1 MGLLDFLSSREK
13 KVSNQKLE
21 ANISKLCEEL
31 TTGIIQLSDKAK
43 QLNELKD
50 KYNQFQSEAQ
60 TTDASSETAPTKPVK
75 EKSLFS
81 TLFGSSKDDTPPASP
96 TTQQAPDNNLQTSED
111 NINPDML
118 SAASTASPE
127 QAQSSSI
134 DQPLKDFSQ
143 TDTPQAPAPLPPPP
157 PPTLPDN
164 NNISSSS
171 VDSDAMQPAAVP
183 DATQQLP
190 PPLPDYNNI
199 SSNPFGS
206 DTMQPVPAPAA
217 TPDAAV
223 AAAPSPS
230 LEEALQNP
238 TMPLAQPPP
247 PPPPFPPIAQDPNK
261 SAISTGGKYRKK
273 SKRSKKTI
281 RKSDKTSNKVTK
293 KQKINNAD
301 SGDSGDSGESKAK
314 AQGLAQALLQSQ
326 GQS

>member
-1 MGLLDFLSSREK
+1 MDFLGFLSSREK

-31 TTGIIQLSDKAK
+31 STGIIQLSDKAK

-50 KYNQFQSEAQ
+50 KYNKMQSEVQ
-60 TTDASSETAPTKPVK
+60 TTGESSPTKPVK

-81 TLFGSSKDDTPPASP
+81 NWFGSSQDDTPPASP
-96 TTQQAPDNNLQTSED
+96 ATQPIPDNNLQTSED

-127 QAQSSSI
+127 QAQSSPI

-143 TDTPQAPAPLPPPP
+143 ADTPQGSLPLP
-157 PPTLPDN
+157 DYN
-164 NNISSSS
+164 SISSSS
-171 VDSDAMQPAAVP
+171 VGSDAMQPAAVP
-183 DATQQLP
+183 DATQKLP
-190 PPLPDYNNI
+190 PPPPPLDYNNI

-206 DTMQPVPAPAA
+206 DAMQPVPAPAA
-217 TPDAAV
+217 TPDAA
-223 AAAPSPS
+223 AAVAPSP
-230 LEEALQNP
+230 EEALQTP

-247 PPPPFPPIAQDPNK
+247 PPPPPPTLQPPVAQNPIES
-261 SAISTGGKYRKK
+261 SAISRGGKNRKK

-281 RKSDKTSNKVTK
+281 RKSDKTLNKVTK

-301 SGDSGDSGESKAK
+301 SGDSGDSKAK

>member
-1 MGLLDFLSSREK
+1 MGLFDFLSSREK

-31 TTGIIQLSDKAK
+31 TTGIIQLSEKAK

-60 TTDASSETAPTKPVK
+60 TTDASNETVATKPVE
-75 EKSLFS
+75 EKSFLS
-81 TLFGSSKDDTPPASP
+81 NLFGSSEDKVTTTSPA
-96 TTQQAPDNNLQTSED
+96 TQPAPDDNNNS
-111 NINPDML
+111 DML

-127 QAQSSSI
+127 SLEQQQAQSSAI
-134 DQPLKDFSQ
+134 DQPLKDVSQ
-143 TDTPQAPAPLPPPP
+143 VDTSQGSLPLP
-157 PPTLPDN
+157 DYN
-164 NNISSSS
+164 SISSSS
-171 VDSDAMQPAAVP
+171 VGSDAMQPAAVP
-183 DATQQLP
+183 DATQKLP
-190 PPLPDYNNI
+190 PPPPPLDYNNI

-206 DTMQPVPAPAA
+206 DAMQPVPAPAA
-217 TPDAAV
+217 TPDAAAV
-223 AAAPSPS
+223 APSPS
-230 LEEALQNP
+230 FDEALQNT

-247 PPPPFPPIAQDPNK
+247 PPPPPPTLQPPVAQNPIES
-261 SAISTGGKYRKK
+261 SAISTGGKNRKK

-281 RKSDKTSNKVTK
+281 RKSDKTLNKVTK

-301 SGDSGDSGESKAK
+301 SGDSGDSKAK

>member
-50 KYNQFQSEAQ
+50 KYNKMQSEVQ
-60 TTDASSETAPTKPVK
+60 TTGESSPTKPVK

-81 TLFGSSKDDTPPASP
+81 NWFGSSQDDTPPASP
-96 TTQQAPDNNLQTSED
+96 TTQPIPDNNLQTSED
-111 NINPDML
+111 TINPDML

-127 QAQSSSI
+127 QAQSSPI

-143 TDTPQAPAPLPPPP
+143 ADTPQGSLPLP
-157 PPTLPDN
+157 DYN
-164 NNISSSS
+164 SISRSS
-171 VDSDAMQPAAVP
+171 VGSDAMQPAAVP
-183 DATQQLP
+183 DATQKLP
-190 PPLPDYNNI
+190 PPPPPLDYNNI

-206 DTMQPVPAPAA
+206 DAMQPVPAPAA
-217 TPDAAV
+217 TPDAA
-223 AAAPSPS
+223 AAVAPSP
-230 LEEALQNP
+230 EEALQTP

-247 PPPPFPPIAQDPNK
+247 PPPPPPTLQPPVAQNPIES
-261 SAISTGGKYRKK
+261 SAISRGGKNRKK

-281 RKSDKTSNKVTK
+281 RKSDKTLNKVTK

>member
-1 MGLLDFLSSREK
+1 MGLFDFLSSREK

-31 TTGIIQLSDKAK
+31 TTGIIQLSEKAK

-50 KYNQFQSEAQ
+50 KYNQMQSEVQ
-60 TTDASSETAPTKPVK
+60 TTGAPGETSPTKPEK

-81 TLFGSSKDDTPPASP
+81 TLFGSSQDDTPPASP
-96 TTQQAPDNNLQTSED
+96 TTQPIPDNNLQTSED

-143 TDTPQAPAPLPPPP
+143 ADTPQGSLPLP
-157 PPTLPDN
+157 DYN
-164 NNISSSS
+164 SISSSS
-171 VDSDAMQPAAVP
+171 VGSDAMQPAAVP
-183 DATQQLP
+183 GATQQLP
-190 PPLPDYNNI
+190 PPPPQLDYNNI

-206 DTMQPVPAPAA
+206 DAMQPVPAPAA
-217 TPDAAV
+217 TPDAAA

-230 LEEALQNP
+230 LEEALQKT
-238 TMPLAQPPP
+238 TMPLAQPLPP
-247 PPPPFPPIAQDPNK
+247 PPPPPPTLQPPVAQNPIES
-261 SAISTGGKYRKK
+261 SAISTGGKNRKK

-281 RKSDKTSNKVTK
+281 RRSDKTLNKVTK

-301 SGDSGDSGESKAK
+301 SSDSGDSKAK
-314 AQGLAQALLQSQ
+314 AQGLAQALLEAQ

>member
-50 KYNQFQSEAQ
+50 KYNQMQSEVQ
-60 TTDASSETAPTKPVK
+60 TTGAPGETSPTKPVK

-157 PPTLPDN
+157 PPTLPDY

-223 AAAPSPS
+223 AAAVC
-230 LEEALQNP
+230 A
-238 TMPLAQPPP
+238 A
-247 PPPPFPPIAQDPNK
+247 
-261 SAISTGGKYRKK
+261 
-273 SKRSKKTI
+273 
-281 RKSDKTSNKVTK
+281 V
-293 KQKINNAD
+293 
-301 SGDSGDSGESKAK
+301 
-314 AQGLAQALLQSQ
+314 
-326 GQS
+326 

>member
-1 MGLLDFLSSREK
+1 MGLFDFLSSREK

-31 TTGIIQLSDKAK
+31 TTGIIQLSEKAK

-60 TTDASSETAPTKPVK
+60 TTDASNETVATKPVE
-75 EKSLFS
+75 EKSFLS
-81 TLFGSSKDDTPPASP
+81 NLFGSSEDKVTPDSPA
-96 TTQQAPDNNLQTSED
+96 TQPIPDNNLQTSED

-127 QAQSSSI
+127 QAQISSI

-143 TDTPQAPAPLPPPP
+143 ADTPQGSLPLP
-157 PPTLPDN
+157 DYKS
-164 NNISSSS
+164 ISSSS
-171 VDSDAMQPAAVP
+171 VGSDAMQPAAVP

-190 PPLPDYNNI
+190 PPPPPPQLDYNNI

-206 DTMQPVPAPAA
+206 DAMQPVPAPAA
-217 TPDAAV
+217 TPDAAA

-230 LEEALQNP
+230 FNEALQNP
-238 TMPLAQPPP
+238 TMPLAQLPPPPTLQPPP
-247 PPPPFPPIAQDPNK
+247 PPVAQNPIES
-261 SAISTGGKYRKK
+261 SAISTGGKNRKK

-281 RKSDKTSNKVTK
+281 RKSDKTLNKVTK

-301 SGDSGDSGESKAK
+301 SSDSGDSKAK

>member
-1 MGLLDFLSSREK
+1 MDFLGFLSSREK

-31 TTGIIQLSDKAK
+31 STGIIQLSDKAK

-50 KYNQFQSEAQ
+50 KYNKMQSEVQ
-60 TTDASSETAPTKPVK
+60 TTGESSPTKPVK

-81 TLFGSSKDDTPPASP
+81 NWFGSSQDDTPPASP
-96 TTQQAPDNNLQTSED
+96 TTQPIPDNNLQTSED
-111 NINPDML
+111 TINPDML

-127 QAQSSSI
+127 QAQSSPI

-143 TDTPQAPAPLPPPP
+143 ADTPQGSLPLP
-157 PPTLPDN
+157 DYN
-164 NNISSSS
+164 SISSSS
-171 VDSDAMQPAAVP
+171 VGSDAMQPAAVP
-183 DATQQLP
+183 DATQKLP
-190 PPLPDYNNI
+190 PPPPPLDYNNI

-206 DTMQPVPAPAA
+206 DAMQPVPAPAA
-217 TPDAAV
+217 TPDAA
-223 AAAPSPS
+223 AAVAPSP
-230 LEEALQNP
+230 EEALQTP

-247 PPPPFPPIAQDPNK
+247 PPPPPPTLQPPVAQNPIES
-261 SAISTGGKYRKK
+261 SAISRGGKNRKK

-281 RKSDKTSNKVTK
+281 RKSDKTLNKVTK

-301 SGDSGDSGESKAK
+301 SGDSGDSKAK